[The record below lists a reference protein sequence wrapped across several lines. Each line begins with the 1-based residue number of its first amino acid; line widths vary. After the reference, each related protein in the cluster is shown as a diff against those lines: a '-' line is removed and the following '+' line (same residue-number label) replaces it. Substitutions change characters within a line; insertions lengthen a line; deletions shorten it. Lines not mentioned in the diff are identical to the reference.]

1 LICRGAAIPVV
12 IRFEAAYREG
22 TPPWDTG
29 RPQGEV
35 VRWEEAGRIEGS
47 VLDLGCG
54 TGENAMYLAE
64 HGHRVVGVDEAPTA
78 LARARQKATIR
89 RSGALFHLA
98 DALDLDPLL
107 GGFRSFLDCGLFHTL
122 PDAERPIYAASVARL
137 AHRGA
142 RFFLLAFSDREPL
155 GWGPRRIHHEEIAR
169 AFEPY
174 WSVHELREGRFDT
187 VEGPRMV
194 YAWRAELHRTEAVD
208 HQSPLR

>member
-1 LICRGAAIPVV
+1 VV
-12 IRFEAAYREG
+12 GWEATYRQG

-35 VRWEEAGRIEGS
+35 VRWEETGRIEGS

-54 TGENAMYLAE
+54 TGENAIFLAE
-64 HGHRVVGVDEAPTA
+64 HGHRVVGVDASATA
-78 LARARQKATIR
+78 LSRARAKATQR

-122 PDAERPIYAASVARL
+122 EDADRPVYAASVARL
-137 AHRGA
+137 AHPGA
-142 RFFLLAFSDREPL
+142 RLFILAFSDREPP
-155 GWGPRRIHHEEIAR
+155 GWGPRRVRHEEFAP
-169 AFEPY
+169 AFRPY

-194 YAWRAELHRTEAVD
+194 YAWRAELHRTDAVV
-208 HQSPLR
+208 HGTPLRRHTFA

>member
-1 LICRGAAIPVV
+1 V
-12 IRFEAAYREG
+12 IRFESIYREG
-22 TPPWDTG
+22 VPPWDTG

-54 TGENAMYLAE
+54 TGENAIYLAE
-64 HGHRVVGVDEAPTA
+64 RGHRVVGIDESPTA
-78 LARARQKATIR
+78 LAKARAKATNR

-122 PDAERPIYAASVARL
+122 EDPDRPAYSASVARL

-142 RFFLLAFSDREPL
+142 RLFILAFSDREPP
-155 GWGPRRIHHEEIAR
+155 GWGPRRIRHAEFAA
-169 AFEPY
+169 AFRPL
-174 WSVHELREGRFDT
+174 WDVHEIREGRFDT
-187 VEGPRMV
+187 TEGSRMV
-194 YAWRAELHRTEAVD
+194 YAWRAELHRTEVVD
-208 HQSPLR
+208 HTPPLRRHVSER